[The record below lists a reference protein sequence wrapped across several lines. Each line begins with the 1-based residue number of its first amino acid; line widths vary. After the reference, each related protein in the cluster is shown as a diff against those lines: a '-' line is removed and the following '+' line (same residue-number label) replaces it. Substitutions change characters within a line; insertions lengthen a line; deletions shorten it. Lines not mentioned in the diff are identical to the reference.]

1 MKRTLLFGAFVLA
14 AMSVSAQG
22 NDLQII
28 EDDEAKTAMVT
39 YRVDK
44 NGNRI
49 SNSYSGDV
57 VIPDYSPKGYPVT
70 AIKDNTFE
78 GCKDLKSVKIGNK
91 IKLID
96 KWAFYGC
103 KSMVEVTIPAS
114 VDSIAEGAF
123 SAMEALKK
131 VTIADGTAILRF
143 DYGELYGGRGMFGY
157 NQQVNLEEVYMGRS
171 FKSPARL
178 FGGSESLKRLAFG
191 DRVDAIHDYECS
203 YCEVLESVTFGSGIK
218 TIGFQAFRGCPLLK
232 SIRLNNGLTSV
243 AESAFQDCKAATT
256 LVLPATLKMIDK
268 YAFYNCASVREV
280 TIPASVDSIA
290 QGAFSAMEALKK
302 VTIADGTAILRFD
315 YGEMYG
321 GRGMFG
327 YNQQTALE
335 TAYVGRN
342 FKSPAG
348 LFRGNESLTTVF
360 VGKNISQLHEQDFA
374 YCDNL
379 TTIYAQPTTPPIC
392 AANTFEGVDKEA
404 CTVFA
409 SQSSLNTYKQAD
421 VWKEFFNIAL
431 TPTSIQAITNEGIAS
446 ERATW
451 YTTDGRR
458 LNAASTQPGLYIVN
472 GRKVVIK

>member
-114 VDSIAEGAF
+114 VDSIAE
-123 SAMEALKK
+123 
-131 VTIADGTAILRF
+131 
-143 DYGELYGGRGMFGY
+143 
-157 NQQVNLEEVYMGRS
+157 
-171 FKSPARL
+171 
-178 FGGSESLKRLAFG
+178 
-191 DRVDAIHDYECS
+191 
-203 YCEVLESVTFGSGIK
+203 
-218 TIGFQAFRGCPLLK
+218 
-232 SIRLNNGLTSV
+232 
-243 AESAFQDCKAATT
+243 
-256 LVLPATLKMIDK
+256 
-268 YAFYNCASVREV
+268 
-280 TIPASVDSIA
+280 
-290 QGAFSAMEALKK
+290 GAFSAMEALKK